1 MDVAAMSFGKTYCIQ
16 RDAVA
21 YLMGMHFN
29 RPFLGLL
36 VVSGCLELRQGDH
49 VTTGGPAPIQRAS
62 ARFIEPF
69 FPAIDIITGGSVVL
83 VYSCVKISRTVA
95 VVVAL
100 LMTAA
105 TTNALAREFRAAD
118 TQSEDYPTVQALR
131 YMGRLIE
138 ERSGGRLQIRVFH
151 SRQLGEEKETIE
163 QTRAGAIDLN
173 RTNVALI
180 GSFVPAMNVLA
191 MPFLF
196 RSTEHLQ
203 KVLDGPIGNEIL
215 GSFEPYGFVG
225 LAFYDSGARS
235 VYNSVRPIRSIAD
248 MKGLRLR
255 VQQSELM
262 SDMIRALGAEP
273 IELPYGQVRTGLA
286 TKLIDGAENNW
297 PSFVTTDHYKYAG
310 HYTLTEHTMSPEV
323 LVMSRKAWDSLSEE
337 DRTIFREAALQS
349 SRFMRERWKDLE
361 EQSRRQAAG
370 AGVTIVTDFDR
381 KPFEAAMAPLYAK
394 AQRDPAAAQL
404 IERIRKVD

>member
-1 MDVAAMSFGKTYCIQ
+1 
-16 RDAVA
+16 
-21 YLMGMHFN
+21 
-29 RPFLGLL
+29 
-36 VVSGCLELRQGDH
+36 
-49 VTTGGPAPIQRAS
+49 
-62 ARFIEPF
+62 
-69 FPAIDIITGGSVVL
+69 
-83 VYSCVKISRTVA
+83 
-95 VVVAL
+95 
-100 LMTAA
+100 
-105 TTNALAREFRAAD
+105 
-118 TQSEDYPTVQALR
+118 
-131 YMGRLIE
+131 MGRLID

-173 RTNVALI
+173 RTNVALV
-180 GSFVPAMNVLA
+180 GTFVPAMNVLA

-196 RSTEHLQ
+196 RSIEHLQ
-203 KVLDGPIGNEIL
+203 KVLDGPIGDEIL
-215 GSFEPYGFVG
+215 GSFEPFGFVG

-235 VYNSVRPIRSIAD
+235 VYNSVRPVHSIAD
-248 MKGLRLR
+248 LKGLRIR

-262 SDMIRALGAEP
+262 SDMIKALGAEP

-310 HYTLTEHTMSPEV
+310 NYTLTEHTMSPEV
-323 LVMSRKAWDSLSEE
+323 LIMSRKAWESLSPE

-349 SRFMRERWKDLE
+349 AHFMRESWKNLE
-361 EQSRRQAAG
+361 EQSRRRAEG

-381 KPFEAAMAPLYAK
+381 KPFEAAMVPIYAK

-404 IERIRKVD
+404 IDRIRKVH